1 MAKVIPFVLP
11 KDHESQPACVQLEV
25 EDLPDWWEDAPEGT
39 KFHFHDIEVVK
50 E

>member
-11 KDHESQPACVQLEV
+11 KDQKKQPASVQLEV
-25 EDLPDWWEDAPEGT
+25 EDLPDWWEDAPKGT
-39 KFHFHDIEVVK
+39 KFQFHDIEVVK